1 MLRRD
6 DGADVELLRFS
17 TYEPFRRF
25 RHHFLDPR
33 ICGHLC
39 EDIPERTLWSF
50 QCGNDILYLD
60 GCCANHQTTI
70 TVQWGGRIVV
80 LVVVSSKASY
90 GPLPEQYRGPPRLFA
105 QRI

>member
-1 MLRRD
+1 MFRRD
-6 DGADVELLRFS
+6 DGADVELLRIPA
-17 TYEPFRRF
+17 YESLGRF

-39 EDIPERTLWSF
+39 KDIPERTLWSV
-50 QCGNDILYLD
+50 QRGYHILYLD
-60 GCCANHQTTI
+60 GRCANHETTI

-80 LVVVSSKASY
+80 LVVVSSKASH
-90 GPLPEQYRGPPRLFA
+90 GPLPEQYRGPPRLLA

>member
-6 DGADVELLRFS
+6 DGADVELLRIS
-17 TYEPFRRF
+17 AYEPFRRF

-33 ICGHLC
+33 FCGHLC
-39 EDIPERTLWSF
+39 EDIPERALWSV
-50 QCGNDILYLD
+50 QCGDHILYLD
-60 GCCANHQTTI
+60 GRCANHETTI

-80 LVVVSSKASY
+80 LVVFSSKASH
-90 GPLPEQYRGPPRLFA
+90 GPLPEQYRGLARFLT